1 MSIKRTKYLEDVRV
15 QIDFYQ
21 GWIKK
26 DFKEIRFNT
35 TSLIGLVSLFVLII
49 TFIDDYCMDQT
60 GLLQHQGIQV
70 RMGVCPWPVGDDDE
84 DTQDL
89 DEFDASALG
98 HSRRT
103 FDALFSTSSF
113 DFGTRP

>member
-1 MSIKRTKYLEDVRV
+1 
-15 QIDFYQ
+15 
-21 GWIKK
+21 
-26 DFKEIRFNT
+26 
-35 TSLIGLVSLFVLII
+35 
-49 TFIDDYCMDQT
+49 MDRT

-70 RMGVCPWPVGDDDE
+70 HTGVCPWPVDDDDV

-103 FDALFSTSSF
+103 FDAPFSTSSS

>member
-1 MSIKRTKYLEDVRV
+1 MSIKRTKYLEEVRV

-21 GWIKK
+21 VLTKRTLKRLGL
-26 DFKEIRFNT
+26 T
-35 TSLIGLVSLFVLII
+35 LPLSLVWFVLFIM
-49 TFIDDYCMDQT
+49 FIDDYCMDQT
-60 GLLQHQGIQV
+60 GLLQRQGIQV
-70 RMGVCPWPVGDDDE
+70 HTGVCPWPVDDDDV